1 MLILFA
7 EIIEV
12 YSENHTKPTKALCG
26 KCHNNEC

>member
-12 YSENHTKPTKALCG
+12 YSENHTKPTKALWG
-26 KCHNNEC
+26 KMLQ